1 MTVGALVARTALI
14 IVTFTGI
21 ALAQLSHRPP
31 PGPFDRCE
39 MQGRGADP
47 ALNAQMNRIERVEVG
62 ETFTVARMEL
72 LPAVPARDGALR
84 ENWPSAVSTHI
95 AWLEKH
101 GVSFAGYIVRAEME
115 NPGPANCGSK
125 ALRDRDVRIYI
136 ADRPGESIADAAIAE
151 VTPRWRA
158 VNPSWTA
165 ANLQR
170 LAISQKQVLIQGW
183 LLYDSASWNTARHRE
198 QATLWEIH
206 PVTAI
211 SVRDEYGWVN
221 LADYLRGGR

>member
-1 MTVGALVARTALI
+1 
-14 IVTFTGI
+14 
-21 ALAQLSHRPP
+21 
-31 PGPFDRCE
+31 

-47 ALNAQMNRIERVEVG
+47 ALNAQANRIERVEVG

-72 LPAVPARDGALR
+72 LPAVPTRDGALR
-84 ENWPSAVSTHI
+84 ENWPPAVSTHI

-115 NPGPANCGSK
+115 NPEPANCGSK

-136 ADRPGESIADAAIAE
+136 ADRPGASIADAAIAE

-165 ANLQR
+165 ANLRR
-170 LAISQKQVLIQGW
+170 LAISQKRVLIQGW
-183 LLYDSASWNTARHRE
+183 LLYDPANSNTARHHE
-198 QATLWEIH
+198 HAGLWEIN

-221 LADYLRGGR
+221 LADYIHGSR

>member
-115 NPGPANCGSK
+115 NPGPRTAGAKRFVIATFASTLPIGLGNRLPTQRSRR
-125 ALRDRDVRIYI
+125 LR
-136 ADRPGESIADAAIAE
+136 
-151 VTPRWRA
+151 RA
-158 VNPSWTA
+158 
-165 ANLQR
+165 
-170 LAISQKQVLIQGW
+170 
-183 LLYDSASWNTARHRE
+183 SA
-198 QATLWEIH
+198 
-206 PVTAI
+206 P
-211 SVRDEYGWVN
+211 
-221 LADYLRGGR
+221 